1 MSYLVKTVYFPAL
14 KSCIVSSVTV
24 KAGPQEE
31 VFRSTPAHGPLGLMS
46 KVFDVFSN
54 RNLPSTSWGATK
66 GNSNQMLCLG
76 VFWTALTSNLQE
88 SFSCPAEG
96 FCLALGESIA
106 SPDGKIAF
114 KLCMCIYV
122 LTYV

>member
-1 MSYLVKTVYFPAL
+1 MSYLVKTVVYFPAL

-54 RNLPSTSWGATK
+54 RNLPYTSWGQPRAIVTRCYVW
-66 GNSNQMLCLG
+66 G
-76 VFWTALTSNLQE
+76 
-88 SFSCPAEG
+88 SFGQP
-96 FCLALGESIA
+96 
-106 SPDGKIAF
+106 
-114 KLCMCIYV
+114 
-122 LTYV
+122 